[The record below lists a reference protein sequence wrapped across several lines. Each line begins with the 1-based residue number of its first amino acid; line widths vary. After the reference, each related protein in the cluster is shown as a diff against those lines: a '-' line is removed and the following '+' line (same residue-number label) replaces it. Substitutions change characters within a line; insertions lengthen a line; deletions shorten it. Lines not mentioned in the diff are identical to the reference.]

1 VKGQKWLKERTDMKY
16 GKDAYCLAVEDHKH
30 AGKRSKLI
38 VDPCKKDDPSQL
50 FLYTKNKYGGS
61 IKFRNPVTGK
71 HQCLD
76 LEGGEDATTGS
87 TVVLNSCKGEEDD
100 NQEWEY
106 LEDYNTF
113 RIPLDVADDTSRFG
127 DLCMG
132 TKRSF
137 DEKLKPDTYE
147 VVAVNCEDGSSEEG
161 DILFTMPPKYELSY

>member
-1 VKGQKWLKERTDMKY
+1 MLLM
-16 GKDAYCLAVEDHKH
+16 
-30 AGKRSKLI
+30 S
-38 VDPCKKDDPSQL
+38 S
-50 FLYTKNKYGGS
+50 
-61 IKFRNPVTGK
+61 VTGK

-76 LEGGEDATTGS
+76 LAGGEDATTGS
-87 TVVLNSCKGEEDD
+87 SVVLNSCKGEEDD

-137 DEKLKPDTYE
+137 NEKLKPDTYE
-147 VVAVNCEDGSSEEG
+147 VVAVNCEDSWTNRLALRFTPPVREVLEAFWQAALASERLQRRLANPGLPADVAAWGHVSMARHVIFLE
-161 DILFTMPPKYELSY
+161 Y